1 VIALIDPKRI
11 VLTGAAMRAYT
22 FMEKGVWEGLKDA
35 LVEDLRNNFTLD
47 VMPWNEDFIRTG
59 LVAQSMERL
68 DMDFLGAQVKA
79 PRREAS

>member
-1 VIALIDPKRI
+1 
-11 VLTGAAMRAYT
+11 
-22 FMEKGVWEGLKDA
+22 LKDA

-68 DMDFLGAQVKA
+68 DMDFLGAQ
-79 PRREAS
+79 P

>member
-1 VIALIDPKRI
+1 
-11 VLTGAAMRAYT
+11 
-22 FMEKGVWEGLKDA
+22 
-35 LVEDLRNNFTLD
+35 
-47 VMPWNEDFIRTG
+47 MPWNEDFIRTG